1 MKLLTQSYKR
11 KNSPRYSAL
20 NRIANFFNSAK
31 DYFIL
36 TVFTSP
42 RGFIGYYAKHIIV
55 SIFMCA
61 LFFML
66 ALAEV
71 TLHALNVRLPKF
83 VLNGVALKDLFAA
96 GRF

>member
-11 KNSPRYSAL
+11 KNTPRYSAL

-42 RGFIGYYAKHIIV
+42 GGFIGYYAKHIIV

-96 GRF
+96 GMF